1 MSLILKR
8 KANAD
13 VVAVHP
19 TVTLRLEQADFL
31 DLVQAHPRVLVGLY
45 LLALERDEETA
56 SVLQVPSTRLG
67 DDVLV

>member
-1 MSLILKR
+1 
-8 KANAD
+8 
-13 VVAVHP
+13 
-19 TVTLRLEQADFL
+19 VTLRLEQADFL

-45 LLALERDEETA
+45 FLALERDEETT